1 MFSSLPHMSNCRYFE
16 QEWIVI
22 QYIAFADAN
31 VWNVSVK
38 LPITEL
44 ELKIAIILLLT
55 YCASNIQY
63 CIQKYRPY
71 NYAYSFVL
79 LQLEF
84 KQQHWAICS
93 TGTSRIVWF
102 NSSRDVKKTLLCY
115 VNVGVTSRLAP
126 SQRETA
132 LLCNNVSHWLGAN
145 LDVTPTVTKHIRDA
159 FYWRWLIYT

>member
-1 MFSSLPHMSNCRYFE
+1 MFSSFPHMLNCRYFE

-93 TGTSRIVWF
+93 TGSWSVVWF
-102 NSSRDVKKTLLCY
+102 NSSSDVKKKQPKNCC
-115 VNVGVTSRLAP
+115 
-126 SQRETA
+126 A
-132 LLCNNVSHWLGAN
+132 LLLSVSHRN
-145 LDVTPTVTKHIRDA
+145 LRPAKERRRYFVTTS
-159 FYWRWLIYT
+159 LIGWVQLSMWHRQ